1 MISWLD
7 LGLGEWEGRKVP
19 VPLISFKNS
28 ILGGELGCTLGMG
41 AGLGD
46 LGTLGAGAC
55 GVLLVFL
62 PTGVGRGLKRFSSAS
77 SSGVFLPGKEDVIL
91 ILVLRS
97 LAGGEVMKGLACGLF
112 FGFLLRSLGLDGF
125 GGLGGLLVA
134 SS

>member
-1 MISWLD
+1 M
-7 LGLGEWEGRKVP
+7 
-19 VPLISFKNS
+19 PLISFKIS

-77 SSGVFLPGKEDVIL
+77 SSGVSLPGKEGVIL

-97 LAGGEVMKGLACGLF
+97 LAGGEVMKGLAFGLF
-112 FGFLLRSLGLDGF
+112 FGTILRSLGLDGF